1 MSDMRLIWCLLS
13 GFNLGLLSF
22 PARPQVVRP
31 TALRQTHSTEMEK
44 RRKAGKN
51 RSATAT
57 TNFAKYEEKRRLSLS
72 LSLSLSLFYSRARI
86 RRFRHS
92 EKKKREER
100 ERERIGEI
108 EKCLLRNP
116 EEAGQAELREKRGE
130 KAGFNFGEEERK
142 KERENTWAMEIELE
156 DGPL

>member
-1 MSDMRLIWCLLS
+1 MRLIWCLLS

-92 EKKKREER
+92 ER
-100 ERERIGEI
+100 RERIGEI

-156 DGPL
+156 DGSL